1 MLTDKLHNAL
11 RENPAHDNNRTPCLS
26 DRQSGQ
32 NGLVIKFDP
41 VRKDFEQKDEHWG
54 TRKAQEAMHMFLFF
68 FRVTFCGGFRS
79 FFFLLL
85 VLVQDSTLI
94 SIPNILSNTLLA
106 DRLLNVFTR
115 LVRFHRLRD
124 VNAHAAFEKASAF
137 DALTGGSQ

>member
-1 MLTDKLHNAL
+1 MGDEKSPRGH
-11 RENPAHDNNRTPCLS
+11 AHVFVLLPRHVLWRVS
-26 DRQSGQ
+26 
-32 NGLVIKFDP
+32 
-41 VRKDFEQKDEHWG
+41 E
-54 TRKAQEAMHMFLFF
+54 FL
-68 FRVTFCGGFRS
+68 
-79 FFFLLL
+79 FLLL

-124 VNAHAAFEKASAF
+124 VNAHAASFEKASAF